1 MDSVLT
7 NREDAKDAKVELR
20 EDDAFD
26 AVFENENVKVD
37 EQTELMI
44 SHFKVGKNLG
54 GVDGS

>member
-26 AVFENENVKVD
+26 AVFENGNVKVD

-44 SHFKVGKNLG
+44 SHSSPTMQPL
-54 GVDGS
+54 